1 MIRQRGCRPTRRHA
15 GAILRALLTTSAVFF
30 GAMCFGACSTA
41 GTTGSGA
48 PLMSALTPERGS
60 DGTLVERL
68 DLNGDGT
75 PNLWRIYSV
84 EKRDDGQPGKKVLIR
99 KDIDMNR
106 DGRVDV
112 RQHIGA
118 DERIEREEMDLD
130 YDGRVDA
137 VVYYKDGKVMKREL
151 DLTLDGRPDVV
162 KIYENGEL
170 ITKERDTDDNGTFDV
185 WEYYQGGKLVRI
197 GRDRDGDGKPEQFDD
212 APDQEGDPD
221 DGESDDDSEGDASD
235 EDTVD

>member
-1 MIRQRGCRPTRRHA
+1 MLMA
-15 GAILRALLTTSAVFF
+15 SAVSFAAVF
-30 GAMCFGACSTA
+30 VGACSTA
-41 GTTGSGA
+41 STTGSGA

-75 PNLWRIYSV
+75 PNLWRIYTV
-84 EKRDDGQPGKKVLIR
+84 EVRDDGQPGKKVLIR

-106 DGRVDV
+106 DGRLDV

-197 GRDRDGDGKPEQFDD
+197 GRDRDGDGKPELFDD

-221 DGESDDDSEGDASD
+221 DEDSESGDAGD
-235 EDTVD
+235 EETVD